1 MDFSTLLRTQ
11 TKVTKLLNNSIL
23 KNRLVGIY
31 LFEGA
36 KGTQKIEAAYYFA
49 SLLMCEKENKPCG
62 QCLSCKRILEGKHPR
77 IFLIEPGAKGS
88 ILKGQIDELEHEFSL
103 VSLEEGI
110 RVFIIKDID
119 KATLEA
125 SNRLL
130 KFLEET
136 SSTTYG
142 ILTTENLQSV
152 INTIKSRSQIVSFAK
167 VPRDVV
173 IEEYTKRGI
182 KEEHS
187 RILSIL
193 TNDINEG
200 LLYEKDEKVIAI
212 IELVKAIDEAIWL
225 KEKEPILVFDEMG
238 KFLMNEK
245 DKMYHTIFI
254 DLIATMI
261 NDHIYYK
268 LNQKNE
274 ITFIDVDLD
283 VDCEVK
289 ELFALVEKI
298 LVYKQKIKY
307 NVNIELMYIQMLI
320 EIAR

>member
-11 TKVTKLLNNSIL
+11 AKVVKLLNNSLL

-49 SLLMCEKENKPCG
+49 SLLMCERPNKPCG
-62 QCLSCKRILEGKHPR
+62 ECLSCKRIKEGKHPR
-77 IFLIEPGAKGS
+77 IFFVEPGGKGS
-88 ILKGQIDELEHEFSL
+88 ILKSQIDDLEHEFSR

-142 ILTTENLQSV
+142 ILTTENLQNI
-152 INTIKSRSQIVSFAK
+152 INTIKSRSQIISFSK

-200 LLYEKDEKVIAI
+200 LVYSKDEKITAM
-212 IELVKAIDEAIWL
+212 IELVKAIGEAIWF
-225 KEKEPILVFDEMG
+225 KEKEPILVLNEMG
-238 KFLMNEK
+238 KTLLSEK
-245 DKMYHTIFI
+245 DKMYHNMFI
-254 DLIATMI
+254 DLMATMI

-274 ITFIDVDLD
+274 ITFTSVDFD
-283 VDCEVK
+283 IDCEVK
-289 ELFALVEKI
+289 ELFTIVEKV

-307 NVNIELMYIQMLI
+307 NVNVELMYMQMLI
-320 EIAR
+320 EIVR

>member
-11 TKVTKLLNNSIL
+11 TKVIKLLNNSIL
-23 KNRLVGIY
+23 KNRLVGVY

-62 QCLSCKRILEGKHPR
+62 ECLSCRRIKEGKHPR
-77 IFLIEPGAKGS
+77 IFFIEPASKGN
-88 ILKGQIDELEHEFSL
+88 ILKSQIDELEHEFSL

-167 VPRDVV
+167 VPRDVI

-182 KEEHS
+182 KE
-187 RILSIL
+187 
-193 TNDINEG
+193 N
-200 LLYEKDEKVIAI
+200 
-212 IELVKAIDEAIWL
+212 
-225 KEKEPILVFDEMG
+225 F
-238 KFLMNEK
+238 
-245 DKMYHTIFI
+245 
-254 DLIATMI
+254 
-261 NDHIYYK
+261 
-268 LNQKNE
+268 
-274 ITFIDVDLD
+274 
-283 VDCEVK
+283 
-289 ELFALVEKI
+289 
-298 LVYKQKIKY
+298 
-307 NVNIELMYIQMLI
+307 
-320 EIAR
+320 

>member
-1 MDFSTLLRTQ
+1 MNFSTFLRTQ
-11 TKVTKLLNNSIL
+11 TKVVKLLNNSLL

-49 SLLMCEKENKPCG
+49 SLLMCEQQNKPCG
-62 QCLSCKRILEGKHPR
+62 ECLSCKRIKEGSHPR
-77 IFLIEPGAKGS
+77 IFFLEPGPKGS
-88 ILKGQIDELEHEFSL
+88 ILKSQIDELEHEFSL

-142 ILTTENLQSV
+142 ILTTENLQNI
-152 INTIKSRSQIVSFAK
+152 INTIKSRSQIVSFSK

-182 KEEHS
+182 AEEHS
-187 RILSIL
+187 RVLSIL
-193 TNDINEG
+193 TNDVNEG
-200 LLYEKDEKVIAI
+200 LVYYKDEKITAI
-212 IELVKAIDEAIWL
+212 IELVKVMDEAIWL
-225 KEKEPILVFDEMG
+225 KEKEPVLVLYEMG
-238 KFLMNEK
+238 RFLMNEK
-245 DKMYHTIFI
+245 DKMYHNIFI
-254 DLIATMI
+254 DLIATI
-261 NDHIYYK
+261 TNDHIYHK
-268 LNQKNE
+268 LNQRNE
-274 ITFIDVDLD
+274 ITFINANLD

-289 ELFALVEKI
+289 ELFTLVEKV

-307 NVNIELMYIQMLI
+307 NVNVELMYMQMLI

>member
-11 TKVTKLLNNSIL
+11 AKVVKLLNNSLL

-49 SLLMCEKENKPCG
+49 SLLMCERPNKPCG
-62 QCLSCKRILEGKHPR
+62 ECLSCKRIKEGKHPR
-77 IFLIEPGAKGS
+77 IFFVEPGVKGS
-88 ILKGQIDELEHEFSL
+88 ILKSQIDDLEHEFSR

-142 ILTTENLQSV
+142 ILTTENLQSI
-152 INTIKSRSQIVSFAK
+152 INTIKSRSQIVSFSK

-173 IEEYTKRGI
+173 IEEYIKRGI

-187 RILSIL
+187 RVLSTL

-200 LLYEKDEKVIAI
+200 LAYSKDEKITAI
-212 IELVKAIDEAIWL
+212 IELVKAIDEAIWF
-225 KEKEPILVFDEMG
+225 KEKEPILVLNEMG
-238 KFLMNEK
+238 KALMNEK
-245 DKMYHTIFI
+245 DKMYHNMFI
-254 DLIATMI
+254 DLMATMI

-274 ITFIDVDLD
+274 ITFTSVDLD

-289 ELFALVEKI
+289 ELFTIVEKV

-307 NVNIELMYIQMLI
+307 NVNVELMYMQMLI
-320 EIAR
+320 EIVR